1 MAKNKVPVYKLPVM
15 KAHCASCPFKPDKD
29 GRWQNTDL
37 ANTVIA
43 RTLFKAQQICHSTSR
58 NRCKGAYDHN
68 LVIYQRLGWDH
79 LLIQDTNTTSTDIS
93 DESKIFKYAEDQQ
106 MDKD

>member
-1 MAKNKVPVYKLPVM
+1 MARNKVPVHKLPVM

-43 RTLFKAQQICHSTSR
+43 RTLFKAQQICHGTEGKKREAR
-58 NRCKGAYDHN
+58 NRCKGAYDYN
-68 LVIYQRLGWDH
+68 LVIYERLGYDH
-79 LLIQDTNTTSTDIS
+79 LLIKDDA
-93 DESKIFKYAEDQQ
+93 DDKPV
-106 MDKD
+106 DKD